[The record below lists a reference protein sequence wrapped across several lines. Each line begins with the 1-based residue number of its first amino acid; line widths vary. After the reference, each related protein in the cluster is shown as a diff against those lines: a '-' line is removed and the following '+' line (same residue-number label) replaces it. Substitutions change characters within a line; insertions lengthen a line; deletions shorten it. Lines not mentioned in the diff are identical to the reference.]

1 MNDRLLHLREKMR
14 NSSLDAML
22 ISNPDNRRYI
32 SGFTG
37 SAGYLLITFEEAILA
52 TDFRYIEQS
61 TQEASDFEIFRISGT
76 VNWLNNLLD
85 RLQIKKLGFEAS
97 DLTVNLHALML
108 DEIIKVKPSQPNF
121 IPTTELVEP
130 LRMVKDSNEIA
141 LISKAVE
148 LADDAFLAVSPN
160 IKVGDSELLV
170 AWQIEKTM
178 KEMGA
183 DSISFD
189 TIVASGPNGAKPHH
203 QPSERKI
210 QAGEPIVI
218 DMGAKFQGYCSDMTR
233 TICIGE
239 PEPKLKE
246 IYDIVL
252 GAQLTAIA
260 TVSSIMCSG
269 DADRIARDIIN
280 EAGYG
285 DLFGHSLGHG
295 IGLEVHEN
303 PRVGPGGNDLL
314 VNGTIFTIEPGIY
327 ISGWGGVRIEDTVI
341 MENGSVR
348 TLNKSHKL
356 QNPRSS

>member
-1 MNDRLLHLREKMR
+1 MIERITQLREKI
-14 NSSLDAML
+14 SSAGLDGL
-22 ISNPDNRRYI
+22 IISNPDNRRYI

-37 SAGYLLITFEEAILA
+37 SAGYLLITLDETILA

-61 TQEASDFEIFRISGT
+61 TQQAPNFEIYRISGA
-76 VNWLNNLLD
+76 VNWISDLLN
-85 RLQIKKLGFEAS
+85 RVSISKLGFEAA
-97 DLTVNLHALML
+97 DLSVNLHASML
-108 DEIIKVKPSQPNF
+108 DEIVKVKPQHPDF
-121 IPTTELVEP
+121 IPTTDLIEP
-130 LRMVKDSNEIA
+130 LRMVKDSEEIA
-141 LISKAVE
+141 LVSKAVD
-148 LADDAFLAVSPN
+148 LADDAFLEVSKK
-160 IKVGDSELLV
+160 IQIGHSELSI
-170 AWQIEKTM
+170 AWEIEKTM

-203 QPSERKI
+203 RPSERKI
-210 QAGEPIVI
+210 QSGEPIVI

-260 TVSSIMCSG
+260 TVNSEMTSG
-269 DADRIARDIIN
+269 DADKISRDIIN

-303 PRVGPGGNDLL
+303 PRVGPGGNDNL

-327 ISGWGGVRIEDTVI
+327 ITGWGGVRIEDTVI

-356 QNPRSS
+356 QNPQ

>member
-1 MNDRLLHLREKMR
+1 
-14 NSSLDAML
+14 
-22 ISNPDNRRYI
+22 
-32 SGFTG
+32 
-37 SAGYLLITFEEAILA
+37 
-52 TDFRYIEQS
+52 
-61 TQEASDFEIFRISGT
+61 
-76 VNWLNNLLD
+76 
-85 RLQIKKLGFEAS
+85 
-97 DLTVNLHALML
+97 
-108 DEIIKVKPSQPNF
+108 
-121 IPTTELVEP
+121 
-130 LRMVKDSNEIA
+130 
-141 LISKAVE
+141 
-148 LADDAFLAVSPN
+148 
-160 IKVGDSELLV
+160 
-170 AWQIEKTM
+170 
-178 KEMGA
+178 MGA

-260 TVSSIMCSG
+260 TVSSIMHSG
-269 DADRIARDIIN
+269 DADKIARDIIN

-314 VNGTIFTIEPGIY
+314 VDGTIFTIEPGIY